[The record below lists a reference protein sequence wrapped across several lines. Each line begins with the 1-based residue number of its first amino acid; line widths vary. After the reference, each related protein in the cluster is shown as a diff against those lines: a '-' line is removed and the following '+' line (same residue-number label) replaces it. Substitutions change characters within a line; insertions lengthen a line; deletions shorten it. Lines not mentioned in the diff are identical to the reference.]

1 MCDDCTGGVIQNGW
15 QMDAGGADPRD
26 QGCENTPAVIH
37 HPWKL
42 NDFIN

>member
-26 QGCENTPAVIH
+26 QGCVEHASCNSSPVEV
-37 HPWKL
+37 KR
-42 NDFIN
+42 FY